1 MDIIGDRKNDAGNV
15 SVCTI
20 LLIKYLHHCSRKCV
34 LTTRVPYT
42 PKLRGG
48 SMYLTLHVNQNG
60 YYEHHIK
67 NLQSQRRSAAD
78 QSTLPAS
85 APGSLLLCRSSDSTP
100 VPLCPSVPIPYLDPQ
115 TTKRKPQFLLIC
127 WVSPKYHHG
136 ITEYQMHKGPK
147 KYLF

>member
-1 MDIIGDRKNDAGNV
+1 MNIISRTCNPSDDL
-15 SVCTI
+15 
-20 LLIKYLHHCSRKCV
+20 LLINPL
-34 LTTRVPYT
+34 
-42 PKLRGG
+42 
-48 SMYLTLHVNQNG
+48 
-60 YYEHHIK
+60 
-67 NLQSQRRSAAD
+67 
-78 QSTLPAS
+78 LPAS